1 VLLRTSSS
9 STGPPQERP
18 LSAEA
23 MASTLVDTVVDER
36 KKQWVN
42 KFVQSSR
49 QITSKVDRADADD
62 DDADGMRRMV
72 SFKEGF
78 RRMSGI
84 NPDDLKRLW
93 SKVHK
98 PRKPLP

>member
-1 VLLRTSSS
+1 
-9 STGPPQERP
+9 
-18 LSAEA
+18 
-23 MASTLVDTVVDER
+23 MASTLIDTVVDER

-62 DDADGMRRMV
+62 DDDADGMRRAV

-98 PRKPLP
+98 PRKPQP

>member
-1 VLLRTSSS
+1 
-9 STGPPQERP
+9 
-18 LSAEA
+18 

-42 KFVQSSR
+42 RFVQSSR
-49 QITSKVDRADADD
+49 QMTSKVEGAGADD
-62 DDADGMRRMV
+62 GVSDGVMRTGAT
-72 SFKEGF
+72 FKEGF

-93 SKVHK
+93 SKVCK
-98 PRKPLP
+98 PMKSSATGRMGIL